1 MRRLLFLLVVAIS
14 FPIIGLA
21 QFETEPTPQAP
32 PKAPA
37 DKPAFKDR
45 IFVGGGLGAQFG
57 TLTAIEVSPLV
68 GFQLSDRAQAG
79 VSFTYRYYEDKNFG
93 FSTNTYGGGA
103 FGRYFLFENVF
114 AHAEYEALNGEWN
127 TLGNRYF
134 IHSLFLGGGYMQ
146 RIGNS
151 FAGIMVLW
159 NINDSAYNPYV
170 NPVIR
175 ATFGI
180 GF

>member
-1 MRRLLFLLVVAIS
+1 MRRLIISLITALLL
-14 FPIIGLA
+14 PIVGIA
-21 QFETEPTPQAP
+21 QFETEETPTTLAP
-32 PKAPA
+32 PPSE
-37 DKPAFKDR
+37 KPPLSER

-57 TLTAIEVSPLV
+57 NLTAIEVSPVIGIRL
-68 GFQLSDRAQAG
+68 GKRAQTG

-93 FSTNTYGGGA
+93 FSTNTYGGGV
-103 FGRYFLFENVF
+103 FGRYFLLENIF
-114 AHAEYEALNGEWN
+114 AHAEYEALNGEWS
-127 TLGNRYF
+127 TTRDRYF
-134 IHSLFLGGGYMQ
+134 INSLFLGGGFMQ
-146 RIGNS
+146 QIGNS